1 MNDTEPHAHTTAR
14 RGTVRESA
22 AAADPTYQT
31 IKGHAR
37 YATERI
43 QAEEERNETR
53 LAELREARD
62 RAMARLIG
70 WGASY
75 AAAGAAAGLSKTAAA
90 AAANRYPDEVEAG
103 REESRKQ

>member
-1 MNDTEPHAHTTAR
+1 MNETEPHAHPITR
-14 RGTVRESA
+14 RGMVRESA

-31 IKGHAR
+31 LKGNAR
-37 YATERI
+37 YAAELI
-43 QAEEERNETR
+43 QAEEVRNESR

-62 RAMARLIG
+62 RAMARLVG

-90 AAANRYPDEVEAG
+90 AAVSRYPDEVEAG
-103 REESRKQ
+103 REESQKP